1 MYAVEHAQELID
13 DDEIVSKEVRV
24 KVDRVAGE
32 GVGVIEAPRGTLI
45 HHYWVDDSGKIEKLN
60 LIVATAHNNPAINKS
75 VNEVAKEFV
84 KGGKIEEGAL
94 NMVEMAVRCYDPCL
108 SCATHA
114 MGQMPLVIELF
125 DSAGIIVDTL
135 ERSAS

>member
-75 VNEVAKEFV
+75 VNEVA
-84 KGGKIEEGAL
+84 
-94 NMVEMAVRCYDPCL
+94 
-108 SCATHA
+108 
-114 MGQMPLVIELF
+114 
-125 DSAGIIVDTL
+125 
-135 ERSAS
+135 

>member
-1 MYAVEHAQELID
+1 M
-13 DDEIVSKEVRV
+13 
-24 KVDRVAGE
+24 
-32 GVGVIEAPRGTLI
+32 
-45 HHYWVDDSGKIEKLN
+45 
-60 LIVATAHNNPAINKS
+60 
-75 VNEVAKEFV
+75 